1 MALFVFM
8 ATLESPLV
16 LALNRLLEAEGWA
29 RERLAPFAGETVE
42 LRAPPLPALRFSIVE
57 GGRLAPGTA
66 ASLTLTLRPDSLPAL
81 LRGEEHFMRTVG
93 IDGNAQL
100 AREVLHLARHLRW
113 DAEEDL
119 SRLVGDA
126 AAHRAVMLARD
137 FAAWQLDAGRRLA
150 EAFMEYAQ
158 EEGRLLAPRAGY
170 AAFATEV
177 AQLRDALERLEK
189 RIGRLA

>member
-1 MALFVFM
+1 M

-29 RERLAPFAGETVE
+29 RERLAPYAGETVE
-42 LRAPPLPALRFSIVE
+42 FRAPPLPALRFAIVE
-57 GGRLAPGTA
+57 GGRLAPGTE
-66 ASLTLTLRPDSLPAL
+66 ASLTLTLQPDSLPAL

-119 SRLVGDA
+119 SRLIGDA
-126 AAHRAVMLARD
+126 AAHRAVALARD
-137 FAAWQLDAGRRLA
+137 IAAWQLDAGRRLA
-150 EAFMEYAQ
+150 ESFMEYAQ
-158 EEGRLLAPRAGY
+158 EDGRLLAPRAGY
-170 AAFATEV
+170 AAFAAEV
-177 AQLRDALERLEK
+177 AELRDALERLEK
-189 RIGRLA
+189 RIGRLS